1 MRRAA
6 LFLSLVFLLL
16 AAQTTGLVHEI
27 GHGLAGGEAA
37 HSVAAADR
45 AHAGRSIPQ
54 TAPCDK
60 CFQYAQIA
68 GLTTA
73 SVIAFAAPDAGVESA
88 RATAFAWLPAV
99 APTSRSRD
107 PPVIL

>member
-6 LFLSLVFLLL
+6 LFLSLLFLLL

-27 GHGLAGGEAA
+27 GHGLAGGEVAR
-37 HSVAAADR
+37 SLAAAGR
-45 AHAGRSIPQ
+45 AQAGRSIPQ
-54 TAPCDK
+54 AAPCDK

-73 SVIAFAAPDAGVESA
+73 SVVAFAAPDSDVESA
-88 RATAFAWLPAV
+88 RAATFAWLPAV

-107 PPVIL
+107 PPAVL

>member
-6 LFLSLVFLLL
+6 LFLSLLFLLL

-27 GHGLAGGEAA
+27 GHGLAGGEVAR
-37 HSVAAADR
+37 SLAAAGRDQ
-45 AHAGRSIPQ
+45 AGRSIPQ
-54 TAPCDK
+54 AAPCDK

-73 SVIAFAAPDAGVESA
+73 SVIAFVAPDSDVESA
-88 RATAFAWLPAV
+88 RAATFAWLPAV

-107 PPVIL
+107 PPAVL

>member
-6 LFLSLVFLLL
+6 LFLSLLFLLL

-27 GHGLAGGEAA
+27 GHGLGGGEVAR
-37 HSVAAADR
+37 SLAAAGR
-45 AHAGRSIPQ
+45 AQAGRSIPQ
-54 TAPCDK
+54 AASCDK

-73 SVIAFAAPDAGVESA
+73 SVIAFAGPDSDVESA
-88 RATAFAWLPAV
+88 RAATFAWLPAV

-107 PPVIL
+107 PPAVL

>member
-6 LFLSLVFLLL
+6 LFLSLIFLLL

-27 GHGLAGGEAA
+27 GHGLAGREVAR
-37 HSVAAADR
+37 SVAAAGR
-45 AHAGRSIPQ
+45 TQAGRSIPQ
-54 TAPCDK
+54 PAPCDK

-73 SVIAFAAPDAGVESA
+73 SVIAFAAPDSGVESA
-88 RATAFAWLPAV
+88 RAATLAWLPAV

-107 PPVIL
+107 PPPVL

>member
-1 MRRAA
+1 MRRAV

-16 AAQTTGLVHEI
+16 AAQTAGLVHEI
-27 GHGLAGGEAA
+27 GHGLDGGVATR
-37 HSVAAADR
+37 SVAAAAQ
-45 AHAGRSIPQ
+45 AHSGRLMSH

-73 SVIAFAAPDAGVESA
+73 SVIAFAAPDSGVESA
-88 RATAFAWLPAV
+88 RAAAFAWLPAV

-107 PPVIL
+107 PPVVL